1 MQVKR
6 SEGRRGPPPAGPLWE
21 VRGSSCRTGDVHSHL
36 LGRTETA
43 LSWGRGWR
51 RCHCCP
57 GSPSGDPD
65 FIIVPPPPPPD
76 SGNINGPKTRKLRQG
91 WWLGWTQGRRV
102 ESSVKVGSNLK
113 TYIPRNGPLD
123 LQLRGDVG
131 GGRGQGFSR
140 ERGRRPPQDSGSSC
154 DS

>member
-1 MQVKR
+1 MGG
-6 SEGRRGPPPAGPLWE
+6 EGFILQ
-21 VRGSSCRTGDVHSHL
+21 D
-36 LGRTETA
+36 
-43 LSWGRGWR
+43 R
-51 RCHCCP
+51 RCSQPSLRKDGDSPELGEGVEKVPLLPWQLLWGPRFHNCP
-57 GSPSGDPD
+57 
-65 FIIVPPPPPPD
+65 PPPPPPD